1 MTTPSP
7 DAKKAK
13 VTPSGSD
20 QDDRNQHLVWVDCE
34 MSGLDPAKE
43 TLLEVAVIVTDG
55 QLNVVA
61 EGPSL
66 IIHQPDSVLDA
77 MDEWNTEH
85 HGQSG
90 LTQVRKARPRPVSR
104 FDSTF
109 FPFPNFHFPEREGK

>member
-20 QDDRNQHLVWVDCE
+20 QDDRNQRLVWVDCE

-77 MDEWNTEH
+77 MDEWNTKH

-104 FDSTF
+104 FDSTSF
-109 FPFPNFHFPEREGK
+109 SISHFPEREGK